1 MAADL
6 AMECIQDYIHPD
18 DETLQSTIE
27 MTPGFKPLTYCA
39 FCSPTSGPP
48 IPRLLV
54 IFFFFRATDPISG
67 NAFDARQKKGG
78 DGLTRNNQLQQV
90 I

>member
-27 MTPGFKPLTYCA
+27 MTPGFKPFTCILFTQIVN
-39 FCSPTSGPP
+39 GNVL
-48 IPRLLV
+48 REGLL
-54 IFFFFRATDPISG
+54 FRD
-67 NAFDARQKKGG
+67 F
-78 DGLTRNNQLQQV
+78 L
-90 I
+90 

>member
-27 MTPGFKPLTYCA
+27 MTPGFKPFTYCA

-54 IFFFFRATDPISG
+54 IYFFSEPPTQYQETHSTL
-67 NAFDARQKKGG
+67 NEKKKGG
-78 DGLTRNNQLQQV
+78 WPYPK
-90 I
+90 